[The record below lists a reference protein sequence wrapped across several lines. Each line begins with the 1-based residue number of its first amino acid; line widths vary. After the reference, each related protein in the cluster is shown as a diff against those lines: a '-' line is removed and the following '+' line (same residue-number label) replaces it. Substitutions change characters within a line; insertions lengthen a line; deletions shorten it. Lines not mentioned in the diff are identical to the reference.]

1 MTSAKQSSSAAPPD
15 SGGSDETETTPPSD
29 GGKAI
34 STDMTFEILKNW
46 RRRQVLRYLRS
57 NGGETQLDSLSEHIA
72 ALEND
77 IDERAL
83 SSSQR
88 KRVYIALYQCH
99 LPKMA
104 DVGVIEYE
112 QARGKVRLRP
122 EAAKLYRYL
131 DLETNNHETDLLK
144 ALRSTFVNL

>member
-1 MTSAKQSSSAAPPD
+1 MATPE
-15 SGGSDETETTPPSD
+15 SGRTPETEVSPPNGEAD
-29 GGKAI
+29 EI
-34 STDMTFEILKNW
+34 TTDMTFEILKNW

-57 NGGETQLDSLSEHIA
+57 NGGEARLDSLAEHIA
-72 ALEND
+72 ALENG

-104 DVGVIEYE
+104 DVGAIDYE
-112 QARGKVRLRP
+112 KARGRLQLRP
-122 EAAKLYRYL
+122 QAAKLYQYL
-131 DLETNNHETDLLK
+131 DLESNEEANLLQT
-144 ALRSTFVNL
+144 LRSTFSSL